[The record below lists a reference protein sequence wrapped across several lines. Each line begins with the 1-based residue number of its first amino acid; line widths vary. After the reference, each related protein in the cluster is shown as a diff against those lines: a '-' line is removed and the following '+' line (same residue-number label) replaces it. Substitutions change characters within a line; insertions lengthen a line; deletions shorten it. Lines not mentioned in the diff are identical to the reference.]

1 MMKLRIKYFNKI
13 IINYDDEIKKASSS
27 IFMFI
32 TYKLNET
39 FIGKYIITHI
49 YTQFLSEYFI

>member
-49 YTQFLSEYFI
+49 YTQF